1 MDEAEPRFLVSHHQ
15 TKLLSSRFIF
25 FSPFSRQTS
34 PNSLSLS
41 LQLIHRITDGLLILT
56 LPLPSPPMDY
66 YKVLGL
72 TRTASK
78 DEIKEAFR
86 NIAKKFHPDK
96 HSASPKSVRDGATVR
111 FKQASEAYEVLVDDH
126 KRADYNLRSN
136 RTNYGGSSSGSGSGY
151 GNYGY
156 GYTTRNNNNSSW
168 NSDYY
173 GSRKGSVSRVQIA
186 LGYINS
192 RAFLLNVAFAGAILS
207 GLAVVEIGR
216 DTVWKMHNPGKS
228 FEEAMESIQK
238 TKSVKEKE

>member
-1 MDEAEPRFLVSHHQ
+1 
-15 TKLLSSRFIF
+15 
-25 FSPFSRQTS
+25 
-34 PNSLSLS
+34 
-41 LQLIHRITDGLLILT
+41 
-56 LPLPSPPMDY
+56 MDY

-72 TRTASK
+72 NKNATK

-126 KRADYNLRSN
+126 KRADYNIRFN
-136 RTNYGGSSSGSGSGY
+136 RGGGSGSGY

-156 GYTTRNNNNSSW
+156 GYTYDNRRRKSS
-168 NSDYY
+168 SSYDYY
-173 GSRKGSVSRVQIA
+173 GSSRKARVSRFEIA
-186 LGYINS
+186 IGYMNS
-192 RAFLLNVAFAGAILS
+192 RAFLLNLAFAGAIVS

-216 DTVWKMHNPGKS
+216 DAIWKRQNSGKS

-238 TKSVKEKE
+238 TKTVEERE

>member
-1 MDEAEPRFLVSHHQ
+1 
-15 TKLLSSRFIF
+15 
-25 FSPFSRQTS
+25 
-34 PNSLSLS
+34 
-41 LQLIHRITDGLLILT
+41 
-56 LPLPSPPMDY
+56 MDY

-72 TRTASK
+72 SRDASK

-126 KRADYNLRSN
+126 KRADYNFRSN
-136 RTNYGGSSSGSGSGY
+136 FSNQGARTGSGY
-151 GNYGY
+151 GYGY
-156 GYTTRNNNNSSW
+156 GYTYDSRK

-173 GSRKGSVSRVQIA
+173 GSKKATVSRFQIA

-216 DTVWKMHNPGKS
+216 DAIWKMQNPGKS

-238 TKSVKEKE
+238 TKTVKEKE

>member
-1 MDEAEPRFLVSHHQ
+1 
-15 TKLLSSRFIF
+15 
-25 FSPFSRQTS
+25 
-34 PNSLSLS
+34 
-41 LQLIHRITDGLLILT
+41 
-56 LPLPSPPMDY
+56 MDY

-72 TRTASK
+72 SSNATK

-136 RTNYGGSSSGSGSGY
+136 RSNQGGPSGSGY
-151 GNYGY
+151 GYGY
-156 GYTTRNNNNSSW
+156 GYTYDSRKNRSS
-168 NSDYY
+168 NYDYY
-173 GSRKGSVSRVQIA
+173 SKKASVSRFQIA

-216 DTVWKMHNPGKS
+216 DAIWKMQNPGKS

-238 TKSVKEKE
+238 TKTVKEKE

>member
-1 MDEAEPRFLVSHHQ
+1 
-15 TKLLSSRFIF
+15 
-25 FSPFSRQTS
+25 
-34 PNSLSLS
+34 
-41 LQLIHRITDGLLILT
+41 
-56 LPLPSPPMDY
+56 MDY

-72 TRTASK
+72 NRNATK

-96 HSASPKSVRDGATVR
+96 HSSSSKSVRDGATVR

-136 RTNYGGSSSGSGSGY
+136 RTGSSGSGSGY

-156 GYTTRNNNNSSW
+156 GYTYDNRRNNSANY
-168 NSDYY
+168 DYY
-173 GSRKGSVSRVQIA
+173 SGRKPSVSRFQIA

-192 RAFLLNVAFAGAILS
+192 RAFLLHVAFAGAILS

-216 DTVWKMHNPGKS
+216 DVIWKMQNPGKS
-228 FEEAMESIQK
+228 FEEAMETIQK
-238 TKSVKEKE
+238 TKTVKEKE

>member
-1 MDEAEPRFLVSHHQ
+1 
-15 TKLLSSRFIF
+15 
-25 FSPFSRQTS
+25 
-34 PNSLSLS
+34 
-41 LQLIHRITDGLLILT
+41 
-56 LPLPSPPMDY
+56 MDY

-72 TRTASK
+72 NPNATK

-96 HSASPKSVRDGATVR
+96 HSSSPKSVRDGATVR

-136 RTNYGGSSSGSGSGY
+136 RSNYAGGSGSGY

-156 GYTTRNNNNSSW
+156 GYTHDSRRNSSS
-168 NSDYY
+168 NYDYY
-173 GSRKGSVSRVQIA
+173 SSRGRKGSVSRFEIA

-192 RAFLLNVAFAGAILS
+192 RAFLLHVAFAGAILS

-216 DTVWKMHNPGKS
+216 DKIWKMQNPGKS

-238 TKSVKEKE
+238 TKAVKEKE